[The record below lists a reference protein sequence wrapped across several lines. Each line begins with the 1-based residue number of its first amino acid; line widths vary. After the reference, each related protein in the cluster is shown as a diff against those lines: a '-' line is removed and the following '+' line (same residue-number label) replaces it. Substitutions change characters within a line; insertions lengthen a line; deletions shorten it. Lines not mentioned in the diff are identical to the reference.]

1 MVDSHVLVVEDD
13 DVVSDYLRL
22 CLMLMGLNVV
32 DTCCYG
38 EEAVEKARSLQPDLI
53 LMDIKLRGEMNG
65 LEAVEMIHAFS
76 DIPII
81 YLTAYGDDDILQS
94 AKVTNP
100 YGYLLKPFRE
110 SELKTVIEIAL
121 SRHQMEKELRER
133 ETSYRVLAESL
144 PGIVTRTFLDESK
157 KMIFFNDMLEKM
169 TGFKEEELHAGA
181 FYRIESLLVLEDKPI
196 VRDALSKAICEYGT
210 YEVEYRIRHKNGS
223 IKYFFERGRARRPLE
238 GGSSFIDSVIFDITE
253 RKSSEEKLEMA
264 YLKLMERQNFIES
277 ILANIQSGIIVT
289 DLDFHIM
296 LINPSGERIL
306 GVSREDVT
314 GKDLEIVCATF
325 AKALKEDGE
334 IDEIYCTSCGREHV
348 IGFKIFDMKNN
359 DDLISGHIVSF
370 ADLTEII
377 KIRKEIKLKER
388 LATMGEFVA
397 RVAHEIRNPLF
408 GMTAICQIFSMELNL
423 NDEHKKLMNSM
434 MKEAWRLKQIVEELL
449 DCSRELKI
457 VKSKNTLEKII
468 NDSLFENEIFLV
480 EKGVSIEKIFP
491 TENIPVDVDQ
501 GKIKQVV
508 INLLKNAVEAS
519 KKQGVISIVVEKIDG
534 LARFSISDSGE
545 GIAETAMDKI
555 FDVFYTTKR
564 HGTGLGL
571 AISKNIIV
579 AHGGSIYAQ
588 NRSEGGATFV
598 FTLPVSC

>member
-1 MVDSHVLVVEDD
+1 
-13 DVVSDYLRL
+13 
-22 CLMLMGLNVV
+22 
-32 DTCCYG
+32 
-38 EEAVEKARSLQPDLI
+38 
-53 LMDIKLRGEMNG
+53 
-65 LEAVEMIHAFS
+65 
-76 DIPII
+76 
-81 YLTAYGDDDILQS
+81 
-94 AKVTNP
+94 
-100 YGYLLKPFRE
+100 
-110 SELKTVIEIAL
+110 
-121 SRHQMEKELRER
+121 
-133 ETSYRVLAESL
+133 
-144 PGIVTRTFLDESK
+144 
-157 KMIFFNDMLEKM
+157 
-169 TGFKEEELHAGA
+169 
-181 FYRIESLLVLEDKPI
+181 
-196 VRDALSKAICEYGT
+196 
-210 YEVEYRIRHKNGS
+210 
-223 IKYFFERGRARRPLE
+223 
-238 GGSSFIDSVIFDITE
+238 
-253 RKSSEEKLEMA
+253 
-264 YLKLMERQNFIES
+264 
-277 ILANIQSGIIVT
+277 
-289 DLDFHIM
+289 
-296 LINPSGERIL
+296 
-306 GVSREDVT
+306 
-314 GKDLEIVCATF
+314 
-325 AKALKEDGE
+325 
-334 IDEIYCTSCGREHV
+334 
-348 IGFKIFDMKNN
+348 
-359 DDLISGHIVSF
+359 
-370 ADLTEII
+370 
-377 KIRKEIKLKER
+377 
-388 LATMGEFVA
+388 
-397 RVAHEIRNPLF
+397 
-408 GMTAICQIFSMELNL
+408 MELNL

-457 VKSKNTLEKII
+457 VKNKNTLEKII